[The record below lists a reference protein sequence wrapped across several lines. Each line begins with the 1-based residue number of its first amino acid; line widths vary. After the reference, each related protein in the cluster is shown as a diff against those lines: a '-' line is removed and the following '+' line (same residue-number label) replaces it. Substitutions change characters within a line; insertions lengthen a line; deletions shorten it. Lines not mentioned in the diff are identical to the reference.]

1 MYESQNVKTWVAIKL
16 PRLSHDVLTSN
27 VDRDVSSAYSWSSSG
42 DENGRFPI
50 NLKNYPPL

>member
-1 MYESQNVKTWVAIKL
+1 MYESQNVKTWVVIKL

-27 VDRDVSSAYSWSSSG
+27 VDRDVSSAYNWSLSG

>member
-1 MYESQNVKTWVAIKL
+1 MYESQNVKTWVVIKL
-16 PRLSHDVLTSN
+16 PRLSHDELTSN